1 MPLGESKLHFLIR
14 RCLLEPALATAL
26 KSPLG
31 GSLESALVALG
42 HKYPYSLPGRGT
54 IQRQMFIHRKK
65 TGLTATLSTGA
76 KLTLPPILEAYSLYL
91 HGCLCAEQGTTM
103 LLKGFLRE
111 GDVFFDVGAH
121 LGFYTFLAASLCG
134 ASGRVYAFEPQAQYA
149 EYLDR
154 SRRLNGYDW
163 VRIESAA
170 ATDTNGATITLYGS
184 KDPGNTGVASVFAHE
199 WVDQAAR
206 YVVPTVCLD
215 EVVRR
220 EGITRV
226 NAVKMDIEGAEMIAL
241 RGMAETLQR
250 NPPDLIVIELLAP
263 SYRFANIENGTELT
277 PHADAAKPMEL
288 GRFLASYGYQPWRIN
303 AGGRLASA
311 CSVAELG
318 KVGAEPNVAFV
329 RPILRGNR
337 PDLFAVQ

>member
-1 MPLGESKLHFLIR
+1 MLFRESKLHLLIKR
-14 RCLLEPALATAL
+14 DLLEPALATAL

-31 GSLESALVALG
+31 DYFEGRLVALG
-42 HKYPYSLPGRGT
+42 HKYPYSLPARGT
-54 IQRQMFIHRKK
+54 IQRQLYVHRKK
-65 TGLTATLSTGA
+65 AGLIATLSTGA
-76 KLTLPPILEAYSLYL
+76 KLSLPPNLEGYGLYL
-91 HGCLCAEQGTTM
+91 HGCLAGEKDTT
-103 LLKGFLRE
+103 LLLERFVRE

-134 ASGRVYAFEPQAQYA
+134 AAGRVYAFEPQAHYA

-184 KDPGNTGVASVFAHE
+184 KDPGNTGMASVFAHE

-241 RGMAETLQR
+241 RGMAETLQC
-250 NPPDLIVIELLAP
+250 NPPDLIVIELTP
-263 SYRFANIENGTELT
+263 PVYRFGGIDDGADLKQHG
-277 PHADAAKPMEL
+277 DAAKPLEIA
-288 GRFLASYGYQPWRIN
+288 RFLASLGYQLRLID
-303 AGGRLASA
+303 AKGRLGST
-311 CSVAELG
+311 CSDAPLENL
-318 KVGAEPNVAFV
+318 AAITNVAFTQPKLKQT
-329 RPILRGNR
+329 RPEV
-337 PDLFAVQ
+337 FAP